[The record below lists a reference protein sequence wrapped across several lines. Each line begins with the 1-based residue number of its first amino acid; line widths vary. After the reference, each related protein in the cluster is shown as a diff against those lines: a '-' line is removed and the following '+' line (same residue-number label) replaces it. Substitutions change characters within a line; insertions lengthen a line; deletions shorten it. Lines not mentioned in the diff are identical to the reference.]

1 MSPSDLHL
9 LIHFRQRWAKH
20 DPCLL
25 SVKAAFFS
33 IWQNFS
39 TDPREAEST
48 PIQHPCK
55 TCLVTALEEE
65 VAFEH
70 PSFWCLPSAWK
81 VTATKRNSPS
91 HLGRVAKESGW
102 STEFC
107 HWKPKMFHWKDPYK
121 DHESVIYRKSIE
133 TRCLTIWCTCTSHQ
147 KSCRAF
153 NSGF

>member
-1 MSPSDLHL
+1 MVYVSVTYNQSMSPSDLHL

-81 VTATKRNSPS
+81 VTATSKRNSPS
-91 HLGRVAKESGW
+91 HLGRVAHRNLVGRPSFGTSNEDVPQK
-102 STEFC
+102 
-107 HWKPKMFHWKDPYK
+107 KPLM
-121 DHESVIYRKSIE
+121 
-133 TRCLTIWCTCTSHQ
+133 LSHLKIVPLKPQ
-147 KSCRAF
+147 VEKLQ
-153 NSGF
+153 